1 MFLYTMLAT
10 FGSIFLVTWGHSN
23 WFKIVMNFAFTF
35 PIGWDKLIVKSF
47 FFLPLN
53 ILFWTI
59 LAYFFSL
66 LIIKIV
72 RSF

>member
-1 MFLYTMLAT
+1 M
-10 FGSIFLVTWGHSN
+10 G
-23 WFKIVMNFAFTF
+23 FAFTF